1 MSKWAD
7 LPDLILSEIM
17 RRLSFYNDFVIFG
30 AICKSWRSVYSLE
43 NPPLA
48 PRCPWLML
56 AEEKEQ
62 KSHTRVFVN
71 LFDNKVYNFK
81 LPELVGKKCIGTSF
95 GWLLSVGTDFQ
106 VNLFHPLS
114 KHLLSLPQ
122 PLFWNEDD
130 NSKLDHL
137 DYRDM
142 FFEKCVLSR
151 NPWNLVTHEYD
162 CDCII
167 MVIYGNGRSLAFTRP
182 GYKAWIDIPSH
193 SGSISDIA
201 FYKGKFYAVNCH
213 GEAFVCHTDD
223 DIPFIE
229 SIAPRPPATEEIIQM
244 YIVES
249 SGDLLVVSRFRG
261 GHFFLED
268 DTEDEDSE
276 DDIEDENIHE
286 SESEGEGEDEEDED
300 EEEKINDNPYVTI
313 GFTILKLE
321 CSTKVRSKYK
331 YKWVK
336 VDSLGG
342 QTLFVGDNSSVS
354 LSASSFNGCKANCIY
369 YTDDYVEVFPFTLN
383 GGGYDMGVFSVEDGE
398 YKHHYEGES
407 LSYFSTPLWYI

>member
-1 MSKWAD
+1 M
-7 LPDLILSEIM
+7 ILSSLVPYASHGEVFIH
-17 RRLSFYNDFVIFG
+17 RKTHHYLLDVLGLCLQKKRNKKVVRVSLST
-30 AICKSWRSVYSLE
+30 YSIIKFTTSSCLSLLE
-43 NPPLA
+43 
-48 PRCPWLML
+48 
-56 AEEKEQ
+56 
-62 KSHTRVFVN
+62 
-71 LFDNKVYNFK
+71 
-81 LPELVGKKCIGTSF
+81 KKCIGTSF
-95 GWLLSVGTDFQ
+95 GWLFSVGTDFQ

-122 PLFWNEDD
+122 PLFWNEDG
-130 NSKLDHL
+130 NSKLNHL

-151 NPWNLVTHEYD
+151 NPWNSVTHEYD

-193 SGSISDIA
+193 SGSISDIT
-201 FYKGKFYAVNCH
+201 FYNGKFYAVNCH

-223 DIPFIE
+223 DIPFVE
-229 SIAPRPPATEEIIQM
+229 SIAPHPPATEEIIQM

-286 SESEGEGEDEEDED
+286 SEGEGEGED

-331 YKWVK
+331 YKWGK
-336 VDSLGG
+336 VDSLGD
-342 QTLFVGDNSSVS
+342 QALFVGDNSSVS

-407 LSYFSTPLWYI
+407 LSY

>member
-43 NPPLA
+43 NPPLS

-122 PLFWNEDD
+122 PLFWNEDG

-137 DYRDM
+137 DYTDM
-142 FFEKCVLSR
+142 FFEKCILSR

-193 SGSISDIA
+193 SGSISDIT

-249 SGDLLVVSRFRG
+249 SGDLLVVSRF
-261 GHFFLED
+261 
-268 DTEDEDSE
+268 
-276 DDIEDENIHE
+276 
-286 SESEGEGEDEEDED
+286 
-300 EEEKINDNPYVTI
+300 
-313 GFTILKLE
+313 
-321 CSTKVRSKYK
+321 
-331 YKWVK
+331 
-336 VDSLGG
+336 
-342 QTLFVGDNSSVS
+342 
-354 LSASSFNGCKANCIY
+354 
-369 YTDDYVEVFPFTLN
+369 
-383 GGGYDMGVFSVEDGE
+383 
-398 YKHHYEGES
+398 
-407 LSYFSTPLWYI
+407 

>member
-30 AICKSWRSVYSLE
+30 AICKSWRSVYSSE
-43 NPPLA
+43 NPPLS

-62 KSHTRVFVN
+62 KSR
-71 LFDNKVYNFK
+71 
-81 LPELVGKKCIGTSF
+81 
-95 GWLLSVGTDFQ
+95 TDFQ

-122 PLFWNEDD
+122 PLFWNEDG
-130 NSKLDHL
+130 NSKLNHL

-151 NPWNLVTHEYD
+151 NPWNSVTHEYD

-193 SGSISDIA
+193 SGSISDIT
-201 FYKGKFYAVNCH
+201 FYNGKFYAVNCH

-223 DIPFIE
+223 DIPFVE
-229 SIAPRPPATEEIIQM
+229 SIAPHPPATEEIIQM

-286 SESEGEGEDEEDED
+286 SEGEGEGED

-331 YKWVK
+331 YKWGK
-336 VDSLGG
+336 VDSLGD
-342 QTLFVGDNSSVS
+342 QALFVGDNSSVS

-407 LSYFSTPLWYI
+407 LSY

>member
-43 NPPLA
+43 NPPLS

-95 GWLLSVGTDFQ
+95 GWLVSVGTDFQ

-114 KHLLSLPQ
+114 KHLLI
-122 PLFWNEDD
+122 
-130 NSKLDHL
+130 
-137 DYRDM
+137 
-142 FFEKCVLSR
+142 
-151 NPWNLVTHEYD
+151 THEYD

-229 SIAPRPPATEEIIQM
+229 SIAPRPPATQEIIQM

-249 SGDLLVVSRFRG
+249 SGDLFVVSRFRG
-261 GHFFLED
+261 
-268 DTEDEDSE
+268 
-276 DDIEDENIHE
+276 DDIEDENVH
-286 SESEGEGEDEEDED
+286 ESEGEGEGEDED
-300 EEEKINDNPYVTI
+300 EEEKINDNAYVTI

-336 VDSLGG
+336 ARLHGHAIFGVVSVSDTCRTPERVDSLGD
-342 QTLFVGDNSSVS
+342 QALFVGDNSSVS
-354 LSASSFNGCKANCIY
+354 LFASSFNGCKANCIY